1 LSSPSLDLITA
12 IILFLVLVIRFA
24 PIRLSVLR
32 FFMSSTMSTSYVFFV
47 FFITL
52 LINVPIDI
60 RGDYG
65 GLNCSNKSN
74 DTNVLGD
81 LSSVLTAS

>member
-1 LSSPSLDLITA
+1 
-12 IILFLVLVIRFA
+12 
-24 PIRLSVLR
+24 
-32 FFMSSTMSTSYVFFV
+32 MSSTMSASYVFFV

-52 LINVPIDI
+52 LIDVPIDI
-60 RGDYG
+60 RGNYR

-81 LSSVLTAS
+81 LSSVLTTS